1 MSQLSL
7 FRKRFIPND
16 FVHLKDDIILATD
29 DNLIITKWR
38 PLRPKKNMS
47 GGVSAYYLNHGI
59 KVSKIYDKNEKFL
72 YWYCDIVQ
80 YKPGPNP
87 NSLIFEDLL
96 IDVVVFEDGSIRIL
110 DIDEL
115 ADALKFHLITE
126 KEAEKA
132 LRILDFLLKL
142 IYQDGFSELQNP
154 INKAEAVYSSS
165 SI

>member
-16 FVHLKDDIILATD
+16 FVQLKDDIILSMD
-29 DNLIITKWR
+29 ENLIITKWR

-47 GGVSAYYLNHGI
+47 GGVSAHYINHGI
-59 KVSKIYDKNEKFL
+59 KVSKIYNTNEELL

-80 YKPGPNP
+80 YKAGSNP
-87 NSLIFEDLL
+87 KSLIIEDLL
-96 IDVVVFEDGSIRIL
+96 IDVVVYEDKSIRIL
-110 DIDEL
+110 DLDEL
-115 ADALKFHLITE
+115 ADAIALHLITD

-132 LRILDFLLKL
+132 LRNLDNLLKI
-142 IYQDGFSELQNP
+142 IYRDGFGELQDP
-154 INKAEAVYSSS
+154 INKAEAIYSSS